1 MGEIAASLAPMLVC
15 MPDLDQK
22 RVFVLAGRGRGRCC
36 SLQGLQSLAVGCQ
49 VGCRS
54 GQLHATLAG
63 RPCPGHWH
71 ALCGGNQRVGRD
83 LTGYVESKNHKCA
96 SKTLVLCRMQVGGC
110 WVVRYCFIPG
120 SAPQLHRAASSA
132 SSAEPMGLSP
142 GLPRLLLA
150 SGSADK
156 KVDSLSSASFVSRGT
171 T

>member
-1 MGEIAASLAPMLVC
+1 MGEIAASLAPMLVR

-22 RVFVLAGRGRGRCC
+22 RVFVPAGWGRGRCC

-54 GQLHATLAG
+54 GQLHAALAG

-71 ALCGGNQRVGRD
+71 ALCGGNQRVGHD
-83 LTGYVESKNHKCA
+83 LSGYVESKLISVLRRNEWCA
-96 SKTLVLCRMQVGGC
+96 QCKWGGC

-120 SAPQLHRAASSA
+120 SAPQLHRAASST